1 MAEKKKGIP
10 CPCLCP
16 LHFEFK
22 KIRTIDSLV
31 AMFRCSNQ
39 TPAHTHSG
47 PALGQCRMNQFQAC
61 VKQSVYTCLSPP
73 KRRTAQ
79 AQTSWLAIVQVLKM
93 WRWNFIHGWQEE
105 RKSLPLPWHSPLR
118 VQEDTDFWFLGTHF
132 LMLKSNPGAVPCKT
146 KAPSVSDPG
155 MWTAS
160 AQEKLPKSR
169 TGILTLLP

>member
-1 MAEKKKGIP
+1 MAGKKKRIP

-31 AMFRCSNQ
+31 AMSRCSNE
-39 TPAHTHSG
+39 TPAHSHRG
-47 PALGQCRMNQFQAC
+47 PCSRPMQGETIPSPCQTISMH
-61 VKQSVYTCLSPP
+61 LSPT
-73 KRRTAQ
+73 KRRTAP
-79 AQTSWLAIVQVLKM
+79 AQTSWLAKVKNLKMM
-93 WRWNFIHGWQEE
+93 WRWNFIHFWQEE
-105 RKSLPLPWHSPLR
+105 RKSLPLPSPLR
-118 VQEDTDFWFLGTHF
+118 VQENTDFWFLGTHF

-146 KAPSVSDPG
+146 KARSVSDPG

-160 AQEKLPKSR
+160 AQEKLPKNR